1 MKPSTYSRVIYTYKP
16 SRWFNKLTVYL
27 GAMVLISIVSWNV
40 YELYGDKRKAIH
52 IHERALIELQQRL
65 DMALKQ
71 GINVKHI
78 SWRN

>member
-1 MKPSTYSRVIYTYKP
+1 MKPIYTYKP

-27 GAMVLISIVSWNV
+27 GASILVGLVSWNV
-40 YELYGDKRKAIH
+40 YELYGDKRKASH

-71 GINVKHI
+71 GINVRWV
-78 SWRN
+78 STRS